1 MEIYYNGVW
10 GTVCHDGWDLNDA
23 QVVCRQ
29 LGYSTATAAIHNAFY
44 GQGTGPIW
52 LDNVYCVGTEST
64 VEDCSHNGWGSHN
77 CGHWEDASVKC
88 TCTTEGTYLN
98 S

>member
-1 MEIYYNGVW
+1 MEIYYNGQW
-10 GTVCHDGWDLNDA
+10 GTVCGDYWNLYDA

-29 LGYSTATAAIHNAFY
+29 LGYGTATAAIHRAFY

-52 LDNVYCVGTEST
+52 LDDVHCVGTEST
-64 VEDCSHNGWGSHN
+64 IENCSHRGWGSHN
-77 CGHWEDASVKC
+77 CGHYEDASVNC
-88 TCTTEGTYLN
+88 TCTTEG

>member
-1 MEIYYNGVW
+1 MEIYYNGQW
-10 GTVCHDGWDLNDA
+10 GTVCDDGWDLYDA

-29 LGYSTATAAIHNAFY
+29 LGYRTAAAAIRGAFY

-52 LDNVYCVGTEST
+52 LDDVHCVGTEST
-64 VEDCSHNGWGSHN
+64 IENCSHRGWGSHN
-77 CGHWEDASVKC
+77 CGHNEDASVNC
-88 TCTTEGTYLN
+88 ACTTEG